1 MKNTAIVFI
10 LITTLSANAQQI
22 KSSHLD
28 SLIWHEINKYRIRL
42 SIAPVKIY
50 NNENLRKRSYQLT
63 CLNANRSVND
73 FDHTQGDSVFV
84 GYNTECIFNLQIKGT
99 SANQYTKDNIN
110 EARLNELAKI
120 VVNAWIKSPNHNYL
134 IRSAM
139 VKESTVTSIMESNT
153 NYFKLTVSYHDIL
166 KT

>member
-1 MKNTAIVFI
+1 MKNTAVVFI

-28 SLIWHEINKYRIRL
+28 SLIWHEINKYRLRL

-84 GYNTECIFNLQIKGT
+84 GYNTECILIYKLKEPLPTNTPGIT
-99 SANQYTKDNIN
+99 SMKHA
-110 EARLNELAKI
+110 
-120 VVNAWIKSPNHNYL
+120 
-134 IRSAM
+134 
-139 VKESTVTSIMESNT
+139 
-153 NYFKLTVSYHDIL
+153 
-166 KT
+166 